1 MKKILTSISC
11 LFITFGCVKST
22 PENLYTGTL
31 SITSLYQLNSAIA
44 LGDEVKTLSGNL
56 TIFTGGTYEISASDV
71 NQVTS
76 KITNIDGNVLIN
88 TPDGSIDLSALTN
101 VGGSYDITGSDVDDD
116 SLATVG
122 GAITLNYPGGYSMPN
137 LTSAAEVI
145 LVPNSAPI
153 SNSGQAARGGTSY
166 ILNPGFISFPIYTS
180 ILRTSGNNPGQL
192 VFPSKYPISEIL
204 TGPDVLINKIVA
216 ITVEI
221 VKIQFN
227 KIIQFPIEIDTPSAD
242 LKIDIPS
249 ASNNITITASKIE
262 LPNLVSCSAGINIL
276 PPPPSISIDLSSTIS
291 FDAPA
296 LTSVEGNFNVS
307 CPGEVKMDKLTT
319 IAGNFNVSAP
329 KIGAANIQSITGDV
343 SAVSLDISMPN
354 LTTVGGNLSVKEYV
368 APGENANNNNVTGT
382 DVQTSVDFGNLSN
395 VGGELDI
402 EADNIEQ
409 NTGQPHNSGGSTTH
423 NSGGN

>member
-1 MKKILTSISC
+1 MKKVLTTIFS
-11 LFITFGCVKST
+11 LFIIFGCVKST
-22 PENLYTGTL
+22 PENSYTGSL

-56 TIFTGGTYEISASDV
+56 TVFTGGTYDISASDV
-71 NQVTS
+71 SQVTS

-101 VGGSYDITGSDVDDD
+101 VGGSYDISGSDVDDD

-145 LVPNSAPI
+145 IVPNSAPI
-153 SNSGQAARGGTSY
+153 SNSGQAARGGSSY
-166 ILNPGFISFPIYTS
+166 ILNPGIISFPIYTS
-180 ILRTSGNNPGQL
+180 ILRTAGNNPGEL
-192 VFPSKYPISEIL
+192 IFPSTFIPLRIL
-204 TGPDVLINKIVA
+204 TGPAVEIIRIETPSIKTIEVQCSLIVA
-216 ITVEI
+216 SPIMI
-221 VKIQFN
+221 VA
-227 KIIQFPIEIDTPSAD
+227 PSAD
-242 LKIDIPS
+242 LKMSLTSTI
-249 ASNNITITASKIE
+249 NNITITARTTQ
-262 LPNLVSCSAGINIL
+262 LPNLVSCSAGMTIL
-276 PPPPSISIDLSSTIS
+276 PPPQRTDDVSSNFY

-307 CPGEVKMDKLTT
+307 CPGEVKMDKLTN

-343 SAVSLDISMPN
+343 AAVSLDISMPN

-368 APGENANNNNVTGT
+368 APNENVNNNNVV

-395 VGGELDI
+395 VGGELEI

-409 NTGQPHNSGGSTTH
+409 NTGQPHNSGGTTH